1 MSADRILVTGAT
13 GFVGQRIMDRL
24 VREGRVVVG
33 VGGPKG
39 PDGVDLADAAECRR
53 LIDRVRPTKIVH
65 LAAQSSVGATIG
77 SPDKVWRSNFDL
89 TRNLAVA
96 LAASSVR
103 PHLIFASSAEVY
115 GAAFN
120 LGRCSEVDP
129 IMPTSPY
136 GRTKAA
142 AEMLLGDISGPD
154 LAVSSL
160 RLFNHTGAGQD
171 ERFVLPSFAAQIA
184 AAESLGGGVV
194 EVGNLEARR
203 DFTDVEDIIDAY
215 AAVLDGPTPD
225 DKMEVFNV
233 GSGREIRIGDLLDNL
248 IKHALRPIVIAHD
261 PSRMRP
267 SDIPVA
273 AGNFS
278 RFQSRYGWLAKR
290 PIEGVLQEILS
301 YERSKLNARVE

>member
-1 MSADRILVTGAT
+1 
-13 GFVGQRIMDRL
+13 
-24 VREGRVVVG
+24 
-33 VGGPKG
+33 
-39 PDGVDLADAAECRR
+39 
-53 LIDRVRPTKIVH
+53 
-65 LAAQSSVGATIG
+65 
-77 SPDKVWRSNFDL
+77 
-89 TRNLAVA
+89 
-96 LAASSVR
+96 
-103 PHLIFASSAEVY
+103 
-115 GAAFN
+115 
-120 LGRCSEVDP
+120 
-129 IMPTSPY
+129 
-136 GRTKAA
+136 
-142 AEMLLGDISGPD
+142 
-154 LAVSSL
+154 
-160 RLFNHTGAGQD
+160 
-171 ERFVLPSFAAQIA
+171 VLPSFAAQIA